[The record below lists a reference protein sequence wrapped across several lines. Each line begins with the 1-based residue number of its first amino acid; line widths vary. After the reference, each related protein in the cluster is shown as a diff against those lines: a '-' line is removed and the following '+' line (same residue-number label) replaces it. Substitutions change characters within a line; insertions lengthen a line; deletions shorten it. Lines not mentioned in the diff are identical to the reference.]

1 MSEPVEQLFRDAM
14 ASLASGIA
22 VVTAR
27 REDGSPC
34 GLAATS
40 LASFSVDLPSVLVS
54 IARSSRCHDALVR
67 AEHFGVHI
75 LSAEQEPLARVF
87 AGRGVD
93 KFAGVEWSWDDDVPA
108 IEGAM
113 AYLRCRRVAVF
124 EHYDHSIL
132 VGDVLG
138 GVFREGE
145 PLVYLGR
152 SMGWR
157 LRDA

>member
-1 MSEPVEQLFRDAM
+1 
-14 ASLASGIA
+14 
-22 VVTAR
+22 
-27 REDGSPC
+27 
-34 GLAATS
+34 
-40 LASFSVDLPSVLVS
+40 
-54 IARSSRCHDALVR
+54 
-67 AEHFGVHI
+67 
-75 LSAEQEPLARVF
+75 
-87 AGRGVD
+87 
-93 KFAGVEWSWDDDVPA
+93 
-108 IEGAM
+108 M